1 MLLILFLIAL
11 FTVQDTTGYDYL
23 SEKGYD
29 FLSEKNYLRNINSHL
44 RFRIDV
50 DVENKGLYIYDH
62 KDGVLYSKYDSTV
75 SILDS
80 LDRMYLDETILYF
93 DHVKNRLLFV
103 DEGGGRV
110 FEYRLLDKKL
120 IRLDESYR
128 FRSFYGSR
136 HFYSGNDK
144 IYEYGGAGEFSTRHR
159 LIEFNH
165 MSNQEWLDVKVN
177 EPIYSDAIRTLFL
190 DLVTLTFK
198 LFVLST
204 DLNYLEVYSARLPIS
219 EKSRSTWTL
228 ENKFPIDKKTD
239 FASIGNYF
247 SNKNLVDDRLNI
259 LGNYFYDLRSK
270 ELYRWIVDD
279 YKYGVFKSLN
289 EDSLIVVNTPVIP
302 NGLNTLHNPFNYY
315 LTTFHKDD
323 FFNSESFETI
333 PSIRQQRTQFG
344 LLFSAFLLLCLAG
357 IVLYRKRL
365 SNTSNAYYS
374 ESIFTVKPSD
384 NHILVSLNNKDY
396 YFYEEMEIK
405 MFKVFHEIIEQGL
418 DSIDLETF
426 DEKVFNGLGHKTHI
440 TTKRNEI
447 IDRINNKLGF
457 EFITKEKSQE
467 DKRRKFVKISF

>member
-1 MLLILFLIAL
+1 MLLILSLIAL

-80 LDRMYLDETILYF
+80 LDRMYLDETILYS

-270 ELYRWIVDD
+270 VLYRWIVDD
-279 YKYGVFKSLN
+279 YKYGIFKSVN

-302 NGLNTLHNPFNYY
+302 NGLTTLHNPFNYY
-315 LTTFHKDD
+315 LTTFHIND

-344 LLFSAFLLLCLAG
+344 LLFSAFLILCLAG
-357 IVLYRKRL
+357 IVMYRKRL
-365 SNTSNAYYS
+365 SNTSSTYYS

-396 YFYEEMEIK
+396 YFYEEIEIK
-405 MFKVFHEIIEQGL
+405 MFKVLHEIIEQGL
-418 DSIDLETF
+418 DSIDLEAF
-426 DEKVFNGLGHKTHI
+426 DEKVFNGLGHKTNI

-447 IDRINNKLGF
+447 FDRINNKLGF

>member
-1 MLLILFLIAL
+1 MLLILSLIAL

-50 DVENKGLYIYDH
+50 DVVNKGLYIYDH

-80 LDRMYLDETILYF
+80 LDRMYLDETILYS

-120 IRLDESYR
+120 IRLDKSYR
-128 FRSFYGSR
+128 FRSFYGGR

-177 EPIYSDAIRTLFL
+177 EPIYSEFIRTLFL

-204 DLNYLEVYSARLPIS
+204 DLNYLEVYSA
-219 EKSRSTWTL
+219 
-228 ENKFPIDKKTD
+228 
-239 FASIGNYF
+239 
-247 SNKNLVDDRLNI
+247 
-259 LGNYFYDLRSK
+259 
-270 ELYRWIVDD
+270 
-279 YKYGVFKSLN
+279 
-289 EDSLIVVNTPVIP
+289 
-302 NGLNTLHNPFNYY
+302 
-315 LTTFHKDD
+315 
-323 FFNSESFETI
+323 
-333 PSIRQQRTQFG
+333 
-344 LLFSAFLLLCLAG
+344 
-357 IVLYRKRL
+357 
-365 SNTSNAYYS
+365 
-374 ESIFTVKPSD
+374 
-384 NHILVSLNNKDY
+384 
-396 YFYEEMEIK
+396 
-405 MFKVFHEIIEQGL
+405 
-418 DSIDLETF
+418 
-426 DEKVFNGLGHKTHI
+426 
-440 TTKRNEI
+440 
-447 IDRINNKLGF
+447 KL
-457 EFITKEKSQE
+457 
-467 DKRRKFVKISF
+467 

>member
-1 MLLILFLIAL
+1 MLLILSLIAL

-44 RFRIDV
+44 RFRLDV

-80 LDRMYLDETILYF
+80 LDRMYLDETILYS

-177 EPIYSDAIRTLFL
+177 EPIYSEFIRTLFL

-204 DLNYLEVYSARLPIS
+204 DLNYLEVYSAKLPIS
-219 EKSRSTWTL
+219 EKTSSTWIL

-239 FASIGNYF
+239 YASFGNYF

-315 LTTFHKDD
+315 LTTFHKDN

-344 LLFSAFLLLCLAG
+344 LLFSAFLILCLAG

-365 SNTSNAYYS
+365 SNNSIAYYS
-374 ESIFTVKPSD
+374 ESIFTIKPSD

-396 YFYEEMEIK
+396 YFYEELEIK
-405 MFKVFHEIIEQGL
+405 IFKVLHEIIEQGL

-447 IDRINNKLGF
+447 FDRINNKLGF